1 MASYVSLFCYSGEER
16 RQSGKP
22 EVCMI
27 AQQGNQS
34 SRGTSLFLGMARWLG
49 VAGALLLSV
58 SLAPSALAQV
68 NWTWTNSTGST
79 LFWTNT
85 ADVWSSSVGDGVY
98 PGVNPSAPDDNV
110 YLTNALSSY
119 AVILDTA
126 LADSIGT
133 LAISNT
139 LGNTATLIVTNGAVD
154 PTILTNTTFSLN
166 NGGRLQIDN
175 GGVVTGITSVTWLGT
190 TGIISLNS
198 GGKLFTTGLIT
209 IGSGRS
215 NVTAAVSSL
224 SAPGQGGVWN
234 LNAGGLTVGTL
245 ATTGTVFTVTAA
257 TLTNVGTVIIGNSTA
272 SLGNSLTLS
281 NGARFFSGNVIVGN
295 PNSGGSNN
303 AYNVGGL
310 GAVSIVSNGAIT
322 VGNSGSHF
330 NTMTITNANLWSGGA
345 VNIGQE
351 SGGVRASNNTV
362 RVLTNAVW
370 NLLGQSLTIG
380 NGGAFGNSLIVD
392 GGVVTNILNVLV
404 GGNGATANAL
414 TITNGGKMFNGTTL
428 FAIGNRGSTN
438 NSVTV
443 TGAGSA
449 LYVNATLL
457 LGPNSPLPGSI
468 SNRLSILD
476 GGVVTNAGGIVGGN
490 GGTTPN
496 LYNSVLVSGGG
507 SVWSNTTVEIGKV
520 ANSSLNSVT
529 VSNTATLFA
538 SSPFTV
544 GAGAS
549 ANSNSLTVINRGEA
563 RLASTLT
570 VGAANSTGN
579 VVRVFDGGV
588 LQGNSLITANAG
600 AGNVITNSGG
610 VYQFTTATPTITPN
624 GGAGSIAIDGGV
636 ISFRGQSGVNLTN
649 NWGGSQL
656 ANLAWSGNNTL
667 RLLNSTATNTL
678 AGGYI
683 FDTGRGAT
691 NYSRLELINGNT
703 GVAGNGLTVGENG
716 SLLVSNTTATMAG
729 PVTNYGAATVVNSI
743 ANFSGGI
750 FNTNSFS
757 LNNATLNGAFANVTG
772 GTLKGNGFIVGNLT
786 NDAILSPGFSVGSLS
801 ITGNVALGANSLVL
815 LELAAPGSN
824 DLIVVSGSLAY
835 GGTLTVTNSTGFTF
849 ADGQTYQLFQFGSHV
864 AGTDFA
870 LTNLP
875 DVTALN
881 LQWDTTALNTAGS
894 ISLTVIPEPGSLM
907 LVAAGLGL
915 LFALKRR
922 RIQ

>member
-1 MASYVSLFCYSGEER
+1 MKVQQNFRSWRIACTMLGLVVLYCGAVSAVR
-16 RQSGKP
+16 
-22 EVCMI
+22 
-27 AQQGNQS
+27 
-34 SRGTSLFLGMARWLG
+34 
-49 VAGALLLSV
+49 
-58 SLAPSALAQV
+58 AQV
-68 NWTWTNSTGST
+68 SWTWTNSTGST

-85 ADVWSSSVGDGVY
+85 ADVWRSSVADGVY
-98 PGVNPSAPDDNV
+98 PGVNASAPVDNV

-119 AVILDTA
+119 AVILDTT

-139 LGNTATLIVTNGAVD
+139 LGNTATLIVTNGAVT
-154 PTILTNTTFSLN
+154 PTILTNTTVSLN

-190 TGIISLNS
+190 TGVVTLNT
-198 GGKLFTTGLIT
+198 GGQLFSSGLIT

-215 NVTAAVSSL
+215 NINAAVNSL
-224 SAPGQGGVWN
+224 STPGQGGVWN
-234 LNAGGLTVGTL
+234 LNTGGLTIGNNA
-245 ATTGTVFTVTAA
+245 ATGNVLTVTAA

-272 SLGNSLTLS
+272 SLGNSLILS
-281 NGARFFSGNVIVGN
+281 NGARFFSGNVTVGN
-295 PNSGGSNN
+295 PTSGGSNN

-310 GAVSIVSNGAIT
+310 GEVSIVSNGTIT

-345 VNIGQE
+345 VNIGLE
-351 SGGVRASNNTV
+351 SGGTRASNTTV
-362 RVLTNAVW
+362 RVLSNAVW
-370 NLLGQSLTIG
+370 NVLGQALTIG
-380 NGGAFGNSLIVD
+380 NGSAFGGSLIVD
-392 GGVVTNILNVLV
+392 SGVVTNIQNVLV
-404 GGNGATANAL
+404 GGNGATSNSL

-449 LYVNATLL
+449 LYVNANLL
-457 LGPNSPLPGSI
+457 LGPNIGVAGSI

-538 SSPFTV
+538 SGAFTV
-544 GAGAS
+544 GTGAS
-549 ANSNSLTVINRGEA
+549 ANSNSLTVINRGEV

-579 VVRVFDGGV
+579 VVRVFDGGI

-610 VYQFTTATPTITPN
+610 VYQFTSTTITVTPN
-624 GGAGSIAIDGGV
+624 GGAGSIAIDGGT
-636 ISFRGQSGVNLTN
+636 IAYRLASGVVNLTN

-667 RLLNSTATNTL
+667 RLLSSTATNTL

-683 FDTGRGAT
+683 FDTGLGAT
-691 NYSRLELINGNT
+691 NYSRLELISGTT
-703 GVAGNGLTVGENG
+703 GVAGNGITVGGNG
-716 SLLVSNTTATMAG
+716 SLLISNTTATVAG
-729 PVTNYGAATVVNSI
+729 ALTNYGAATVANSI

-750 FNTNSFS
+750 FNTNSLT
-757 LNNATLNGAFANVTG
+757 LNTATLNGAITNTAG
-772 GTLKGNGFIVGNLT
+772 GTLRGNGFITGNLI
-786 NDAILSPGFSVGSLS
+786 NDATISPGFSVGSLS
-801 ITGNVALGANSLVL
+801 ITGNVSLGASSLVL
-815 LELAAPGSN
+815 LELAGVGSN
-824 DLIVVSGSLAY
+824 DMLFVSGDLAF
-835 GGTLTVTNSTGFTF
+835 GGTLTVTNLTGFTF
-849 ADGQTYQLFQFGSHV
+849 AAGQAFQLFQFDSLVDGS
-864 AGTDFA
+864 AFSA
-870 LTNLP
+870 TNLP

-881 LQWDTTALNTAGS
+881 LPWNTQALGTTGTL
-894 ISLTVIPEPGSLM
+894 SLEVIPEPGAVV
-907 LVAAGLGL
+907 LVLLGLGIL
-915 LFALKRR
+915 WRLKLRPLKRAR
-922 RIQ
+922 